1 MEEERKKDRRVLP
14 FEDYAR
20 FGNFKIKKVNLLISD
35 KGTAQEEDPKAELS
49 EENID
54 KRGLYK
60 IEAVKIAS
68 LEELWCVRI
77 PSNRVM
83 YRFIVDLYE
92 ENNEESDKILNTLF
106 CNISNVT
113 SLGDG
118 LYHDVVI
125 HAAMA
130 YMNRRDEVSSKED
143 KVKEYKRI
151 TDSILADMLKD
162 LEGYTPKKKIDETK
176 KEFRQSVLAD
186 ELRAKTINENEAS

>member
-1 MEEERKKDRRVLP
+1 MEEEKKKEKRVLP

-20 FGNFKIKKVNLLISD
+20 FGNFKIKKVKLLISD
-35 KGTAQEEDPKAELS
+35 KGMAQEVSSKVKLS
-49 EENID
+49 EEYVEKN
-54 KRGLYK
+54 GLSE

-83 YRFIVDLYE
+83 YRLIVDLYE
-92 ENNEESDKILNTLF
+92 ENKEENDKILSTLF

-118 LYHDVVI
+118 LFHDVVI

>member
-1 MEEERKKDRRVLP
+1 MEEEKKKEKRVLP

-20 FGNFKIKKVNLLISD
+20 FGNFKIKKVNLLIYD
-35 KGTAQEEDPKAELS
+35 KGMAQEVSSKVKLS
-49 EENID
+49 EEYVEKN
-54 KRGLYK
+54 GLSE

-92 ENNEESDKILNTLF
+92 ENNDESDKILNTLF

-118 LYHDVVI
+118 LFHDVVI

-151 TDSILADMLKD
+151 TDSIFTDMLKD